1 MEFGELLKAFLLDL
15 QSLFRY
21 RVTNTDLTLP
31 QILLLS
37 SISSEGT
44 DMSSLSKQMGVDNS
58 TMTRLI
64 GILIRNGWVEKFKGE
79 NDKRVVYVK
88 ITVKGEI
95 IRQEIDNKINDF
107 GLEIINTINPEDRN
121 DIRETLTTLHWI
133 LSKKLLRTKKKNR
146 SIITKISDMVEEA
159 GGIDYAKKKLD
170 EFSDI
175 AMNAIDPYPESVFKR
190 SLIDLV
196 AFNASRVK

>member
-121 DIRETLTTLHWI
+121 DIREALTTLHWI
-133 LSKKLLRTKKKNR
+133 LSKKLLRTK
-146 SIITKISDMVEEA
+146 
-159 GGIDYAKKKLD
+159 
-170 EFSDI
+170 
-175 AMNAIDPYPESVFKR
+175 
-190 SLIDLV
+190 
-196 AFNASRVK
+196 

>member
-64 GILIRNGWVEKFKGE
+64 GILIRNDWVEKFKGE

-133 LSKKLLRTKKKNR
+133 LSKKLLRTK
-146 SIITKISDMVEEA
+146 
-159 GGIDYAKKKLD
+159 
-170 EFSDI
+170 
-175 AMNAIDPYPESVFKR
+175 
-190 SLIDLV
+190 
-196 AFNASRVK
+196 

>member
-21 RVTNTDLTLP
+21 RVTNADLTLP

-133 LSKKLLRTKKKNR
+133 LSKKLLRTK
-146 SIITKISDMVEEA
+146 
-159 GGIDYAKKKLD
+159 
-170 EFSDI
+170 
-175 AMNAIDPYPESVFKR
+175 
-190 SLIDLV
+190 
-196 AFNASRVK
+196 

>member
-37 SISSEGT
+37 SISSEGA

-64 GILIRNGWVEKFKGE
+64 SILIRNGWVEKFKGE

-133 LSKKLLRTKKKNR
+133 LSKKLLRTK
-146 SIITKISDMVEEA
+146 
-159 GGIDYAKKKLD
+159 
-170 EFSDI
+170 
-175 AMNAIDPYPESVFKR
+175 
-190 SLIDLV
+190 
-196 AFNASRVK
+196 

>member
-21 RVTNTDLTLP
+21 RVSNPGLTLP

-64 GILIRNGWVEKFKGE
+64 DILIRNGWVEKYKEE
-79 NDKRVVYVK
+79 NDKRVVFVK
-88 ITVKGEI
+88 ITVEGEK
-95 IRQEIDNKINDF
+95 IRYKIDNKINDF
-107 GLEIINTINPEDRN
+107 GIEILNTIDPEDRN
-121 DIRETLTTLHWI
+121 DMREMLTLLHWI
-133 LSKKLLRTKKKNR
+133 LSKKLLRTK
-146 SIITKISDMVEEA
+146 
-159 GGIDYAKKKLD
+159 
-170 EFSDI
+170 
-175 AMNAIDPYPESVFKR
+175 
-190 SLIDLV
+190 
-196 AFNASRVK
+196 

>member
-107 GLEIINTINPEDRN
+107 GLEIINTINSEDRN
-121 DIRETLTTLHWI
+121 DIRESLTTLHWI
-133 LSKKLLRTKKKNR
+133 LSKKLLRTK
-146 SIITKISDMVEEA
+146 
-159 GGIDYAKKKLD
+159 
-170 EFSDI
+170 
-175 AMNAIDPYPESVFKR
+175 
-190 SLIDLV
+190 
-196 AFNASRVK
+196 

>member
-21 RVTNTDLTLP
+21 RVTNTDLPLP

-79 NDKRVVYVK
+79 NDKRVVFVK
-88 ITVKGEI
+88 ITVKGEK

-107 GLEIINTINPEDRN
+107 GLDIINTINPEDRN

-133 LSKKLLRTKKKNR
+133 LSKKLLRTK
-146 SIITKISDMVEEA
+146 
-159 GGIDYAKKKLD
+159 
-170 EFSDI
+170 
-175 AMNAIDPYPESVFKR
+175 
-190 SLIDLV
+190 
-196 AFNASRVK
+196 

>member
-133 LSKKLLRTKKKNR
+133 LSKKLLRTK
-146 SIITKISDMVEEA
+146 
-159 GGIDYAKKKLD
+159 
-170 EFSDI
+170 
-175 AMNAIDPYPESVFKR
+175 
-190 SLIDLV
+190 
-196 AFNASRVK
+196 

>member
-21 RVTNTDLTLP
+21 RVSNTDLTLP

-133 LSKKLLRTKKKNR
+133 LSKKLLRTK
-146 SIITKISDMVEEA
+146 
-159 GGIDYAKKKLD
+159 
-170 EFSDI
+170 
-175 AMNAIDPYPESVFKR
+175 
-190 SLIDLV
+190 
-196 AFNASRVK
+196 

>member
-64 GILIRNGWVEKFKGE
+64 GILIRNGWVEKFQGE

-133 LSKKLLRTKKKNR
+133 LSKKLLRTK
-146 SIITKISDMVEEA
+146 
-159 GGIDYAKKKLD
+159 
-170 EFSDI
+170 
-175 AMNAIDPYPESVFKR
+175 
-190 SLIDLV
+190 
-196 AFNASRVK
+196 

>member
-121 DIRETLTTLHWI
+121 DIRETLTTLHWV
-133 LSKKLLRTKKKNR
+133 LSKKLLRTK
-146 SIITKISDMVEEA
+146 
-159 GGIDYAKKKLD
+159 
-170 EFSDI
+170 
-175 AMNAIDPYPESVFKR
+175 
-190 SLIDLV
+190 
-196 AFNASRVK
+196 

>member
-88 ITVKGEI
+88 ITIKGEI

-121 DIRETLTTLHWI
+121 DIREALTTLHWI
-133 LSKKLLRTKKKNR
+133 LSKKLLRTK
-146 SIITKISDMVEEA
+146 
-159 GGIDYAKKKLD
+159 
-170 EFSDI
+170 
-175 AMNAIDPYPESVFKR
+175 
-190 SLIDLV
+190 
-196 AFNASRVK
+196 

>member
-1 MEFGELLKAFLLDL
+1 
-15 QSLFRY
+15 
-21 RVTNTDLTLP
+21 
-31 QILLLS
+31 
-37 SISSEGT
+37 
-44 DMSSLSKQMGVDNS
+44 MSSLSKQMGVDNS

-79 NDKRVVYVK
+79 NDKRVVSVK

-133 LSKKLLRTKKKNR
+133 LSKKLLRTK
-146 SIITKISDMVEEA
+146 
-159 GGIDYAKKKLD
+159 
-170 EFSDI
+170 
-175 AMNAIDPYPESVFKR
+175 
-190 SLIDLV
+190 
-196 AFNASRVK
+196 